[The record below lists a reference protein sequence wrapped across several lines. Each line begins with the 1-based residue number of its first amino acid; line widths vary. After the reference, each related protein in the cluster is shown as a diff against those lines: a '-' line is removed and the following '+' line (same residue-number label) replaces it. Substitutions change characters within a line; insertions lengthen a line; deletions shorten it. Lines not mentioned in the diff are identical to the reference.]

1 MKLQKMHKT
10 WGDRLSAL
18 FVAVVAMTGVAFP
31 LVAHASDW
39 DTVVAFYPFDD
50 QSAGANAAGATVAN
64 VVDSSIG
71 TGTVSTGS
79 APPATATFDS
89 EAPGRYIYASA
100 SATVP
105 AYTNPASLHLTAD
118 SSVRG
123 NTSGKVVFS
132 GLGNQLSSRPN
143 AHTLEYFFKMDD
155 SSFGQW
161 YTHLTVYGG
170 YVLNDS
176 EQPFRIYMP
185 MADSYDN
192 GRRFYTALKDIEG
205 RTKYTS
211 LPNVVWD
218 GKWHHIAVVA
228 TNNTIQ
234 TWVDYTRYSAVDL
247 AVNGT
252 VDTSLA
258 RNITLGGPLHARY
271 SCVRVS
277 SRALGVDGFMRA
289 VNQLPVSMGN
299 DTAAFYPFNEYPS
312 GVEATAATVRN
323 ICSPLLG
330 EGKVSNGTDATAQAT
345 FDSDAPG
352 KYVFFGTEV
361 PGVPVYTNPASLH
374 LTADSS
380 VRGSAGSILFGNL
393 GNVLAS
399 SPSNHTF
406 EYFFKMDDAA
416 FGQYITHLNM
426 RGGYLYSDG
435 TEQALNL
442 YMPFAD
448 GSNSGRQFRY
458 SIKDYDGNRKTE
470 QNLTYNL
477 WDGKWHHVA
486 VVATNSKVQVW
497 VDYKQYGSVTV
508 DGTRSSTATR
518 NIKLGG
524 PLHARYS
531 CVRAST
537 RALGRTE
544 FLRVSN
550 LETYAPLTGFHW
562 TFDGP
567 KEIVLPSVMTNA
579 AVSHATLNP
588 SVYATMTGN
597 GGVNNRSTATY
608 GGRLIR
614 THMLVCDGFGGAPRT
629 NATCARFESPTL
641 AAGTYYRGG
650 PNVSF
655 AMTGDNTDYLLGDFT
670 VEGFFKFDKQNW
682 LDTNDGLPEGRHQMT
697 LFSVVRPS
705 STPYAAWSF
714 SMVTAMTTPRLRLGA
729 YAQGGGDSMVYQYS
743 ESGKVFFN
751 DNQWHHVAVSYDKT
765 NHRFIGY
772 YDYAPVV
779 TNQLSAPI
787 GYVDN
792 GSFYVGNGP
801 AINENAFHGWV
812 DEVRL
817 RRDCIEPENFLRQTP
832 VPFGLMISF
841 H

>member
-1 MKLQKMHKT
+1 MKLQKM
-10 WGDRLSAL
+10 REMMA
-18 FVAVVAMTGVAFP
+18 AVVAIMGATF
-31 LVAHASDW
+31 LSVAHASDW

-50 QSAGANAAGATVAN
+50 QAAGANAAGATVEN
-64 VVDSSIG
+64 MIDSSVGPGTVSNG
-71 TGTVSTGS
+71 TGTG
-79 APPATATFDS
+79 ATATFDS
-89 EAPGRYIYASA
+89 EAPGRYVYASA

-123 NTSGKVVFS
+123 GAGKVVFT
-132 GLGNQLSSRPN
+132 GLGNELSVRPN
-143 AHTLEYFFKMDD
+143 AHTIEYFFKMDD

-161 YTHLTVYGG
+161 VSQITVYGG
-170 YVLNDS
+170 YVYS
-176 EQPFRIYMP
+176 GGEQPFRIYMP
-185 MADSYDN
+185 MADGASYDY
-192 GRRFYTALKDIEG
+192 GRRFYATLKDTTG
-205 RTKYTS
+205 RSRYTS
-211 LPNVVWD
+211 LPYDVWD
-218 GKWHHIAVVA
+218 GKWHHIAIVA

-247 AVNGT
+247 AVDGT
-252 VDTSLA
+252 VDTSLT

-289 VNQLPVSMGN
+289 VNQLPVSMGE

-312 GVEATAATVRN
+312 DVEATAATVRN
-323 ICSPLLG
+323 VCSPLLG
-330 EGKVSNGTDATAQAT
+330 EGKVSNGADATAQAT

-361 PGVPVYTNPASLH
+361 PSVPVYTNPASLH

-399 SPSNHTF
+399 SPGSHTF

-416 FGQYITHLNM
+416 FGQYLTHLNM
-426 RGGYLYSDG
+426 QGGYLFSDG

-448 GSNSGRQFRY
+448 GSDSGRQFRY
-458 SIKDYDGNRKTE
+458 SIKNYDGNRTAT
-470 QNLTYNL
+470 QTLTYNL

-524 PLHARYS
+524 ALHARYS

-537 RALGRTE
+537 RALGRAE

-550 LETYAPLTGFHW
+550 LETYTPLTGFHW

-567 KEIVLPSVMTNA
+567 EGTVLPSVLTNA
-579 AVSHATLNP
+579 VDSQATLNP
-588 SVYATMTGN
+588 DMYATTTGN
-597 GGVNNRSTATY
+597 GSVNNRSTATY
-608 GGRLIR
+608 GGRLMR
-614 THMLVCDGFGGAPRT
+614 THMLVSDGFGGNPRT
-629 NATCARFESPTL
+629 NEACARFESLPL
-641 AAGTYYRGG
+641 GSGYYRSG
-650 PNVSF
+650 PNVAF
-655 AMTGDNTDYLLGDFT
+655 TMTGDNANYLLGDFT
-670 VEGFFKFDKQNW
+670 VEGFFKFDKHDW
-682 LDTNDGLPEGRHQMT
+682 LDTNGALPSGRHQMT
-697 LFSVVRPS
+697 LFSVSRPS
-705 STPYAAWSF
+705 STPLVAWSF
-714 SMVTAMTTPRLRLGA
+714 SIINAMTTPRIRLSA
-729 YAQGGGDSMVYQYS
+729 YPQDGGSSTVSQYS
-743 ESGKVFFN
+743 ESGKDFFN
-751 DNQWHHVAVSYDKT
+751 DGKWHHVAVSYDKT
-765 NHRFIGY
+765 RHRFIGY
-772 YDYAPVV
+772 YDYSPVV

-787 GYVDN
+787 GYVSN
-792 GSFYVGNGP
+792 GDFYVGNGSS
-801 AINENAFHGWV
+801 INENAFHGWV

-817 RRDCIEPENFLRQTP
+817 RCECLEPEHFLRQTS
-832 VPFGLMISF
+832 VPTGFRLIYR
-841 H
+841 